1 METQW
6 FLFSDENTLME
17 TDQNREYYIL
27 FLPNSTNRSPEILH
41 TGPLKSILSQKSH
54 TWLLMSF
61 ISQIKLNIERDLF
74 HMIGI
79 SPFPCVCS
87 WEQLLHMFKIRD
99 VYPSYRL
106 DQIQALVSMNSM
118 LVLLEQA
125 ADVVCP

>member
-1 METQW
+1 
-6 FLFSDENTLME
+6 
-17 TDQNREYYIL
+17 
-27 FLPNSTNRSPEILH
+27 
-41 TGPLKSILSQKSH
+41 
-54 TWLLMSF
+54 
-61 ISQIKLNIERDLF
+61 
-74 HMIGI
+74 MIGI